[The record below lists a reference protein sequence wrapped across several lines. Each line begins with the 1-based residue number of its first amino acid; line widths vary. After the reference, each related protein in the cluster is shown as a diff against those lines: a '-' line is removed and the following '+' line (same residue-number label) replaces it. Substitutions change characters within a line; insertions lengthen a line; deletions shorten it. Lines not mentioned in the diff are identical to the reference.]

1 MLALSQDLM
10 FNRGPVT
17 KKKRKVVVRAERQLK
32 PEIKA
37 KKEPQTKKKSLDED
51 SKQLVQLLTAMGFPE
66 NYIEYALTELGGQT
80 RPEQLVAWLLENPDV
95 KVVLNLLTL
104 HDGGPHHIE
113 TSPLICCENQWTGF

>member
-1 MLALSQDLM
+1 MALSQDLM
-10 FNRGPVT
+10 YNRGPAT
-17 KKKRKVVVRAERQLK
+17 KKKRKVTVRVERQSK

-37 KKEPQTKKKSLDED
+37 KKETQTKKKNIDED

-95 KVVLNLLTL
+95 KVVLNLLK
-104 HDGGPHHIE
+104 IKVA
-113 TSPLICCENQWTGF
+113 II